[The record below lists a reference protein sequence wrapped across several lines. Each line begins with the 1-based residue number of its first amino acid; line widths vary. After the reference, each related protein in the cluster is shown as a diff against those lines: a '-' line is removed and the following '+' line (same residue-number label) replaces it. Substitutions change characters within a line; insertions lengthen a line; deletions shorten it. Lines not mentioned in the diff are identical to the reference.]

1 MKKLIPLLLA
11 VLLLTG
17 CMGGSKLSLRI
28 EHDPVANVYGFA
40 DIEVT
45 ANQDA
50 KFQFVANGG
59 EIIHQHKNRAI
70 WNAPRE
76 PGVYTIDVIATGGN
90 ETVRSSIDIKVVEF
104 PVDVMA
110 MTLEND
116 GIGGKNARLRVL
128 NLTNE
133 KVTAFRVKILMMNN
147 FGERIHYLGDYQFRG
162 QSSDANLLPHDPKW
176 YAWSLYFATGVSDIV
191 AYVYEAALEDGT
203 VLRLYEQ

>member
-28 EHDPVANVYGFA
+28 EHDPVADVYGFA

-59 EIIHQHKNRAI
+59 EIIH
-70 WNAPRE
+70 
-76 PGVYTIDVIATGGN
+76 
-90 ETVRSSIDIKVVEF
+90 
-104 PVDVMA
+104 
-110 MTLEND
+110 
-116 GIGGKNARLRVL
+116 
-128 NLTNE
+128 
-133 KVTAFRVKILMMNN
+133 
-147 FGERIHYLGDYQFRG
+147 
-162 QSSDANLLPHDPKW
+162 
-176 YAWSLYFATGVSDIV
+176 ATGVSDIV